1 MKRDLVRKVLIRE
14 RELKTLRKRALVKS
28 QYGNRKLY
36 DTCEWR
42 PITSQDMLVYM
53 LKGEYPTASRSWKT
67 QLELWLIDKPLYDPR
82 YKNWD
87 LQMIDNVLN
96 IAPMDG
102 PSGYSPFGWAT
113 LTKKFS

>member
-1 MKRDLVRKVLIRE
+1 MKQDLVRKVLIRE
-14 RELKTLRKRALVKS
+14 REFKTLRHRALIKS
-28 QYGNRKLY
+28 QHGNRKLY

-42 PITSQDMLVYM
+42 PITSNDMLILM
-53 LKGEYPTASRSWKT
+53 LKGKYPQGNFVMISKLQAWM
-67 QLELWLIDKPLYDPR
+67 QDKAVYDPR

-87 LQMIDNVLN
+87 LQMIDDILH

-102 PSGYSPFGWAT
+102 PSGYSPFGWAI